1 MEKFS
6 NVKKGAIFLVFS
18 ALGFAVMSIFVKLA
32 GDAIPATQKVVFRN
46 VISMGLAFYMV
57 KRNGLSFL
65 GKQEHRKYLLLR
77 SLFGTIGMVLFFYSI
92 DNLVV
97 SDANMLN
104 KLSTFFL
111 ILFSAIFLKEHVK
124 RYQILGVVV
133 AFLGTLLIIKPA
145 FNIELLPYLT
155 SISAAM
161 FAGAAYTMLRVLGTK
176 ESTYTVVFFFS
187 SFSIIMLAPIVAF
200 TYVPMTLLESLYL
213 LLAGVFATL
222 GQFGIT
228 LAYKYAAARDISIF
242 NYFNVLFAGIL
253 GWFVFSEAPD
263 WISMLGYVLIFSAA
277 YYIFYRN
284 KRHAE

>member
-6 NVKKGAIFLVFS
+6 DIKKGATFLIFS

-32 GDAIPATQKVVFRN
+32 GPDIPATQKVLFRN

-57 KRNGLSFL
+57 KRNGLSLL
-65 GKQEHRKYLLLR
+65 GQKDHRRYLLMR

-92 DNLVV
+92 DNLVI

-111 ILFSAIFLKEHVK
+111 IMFSALFLKEHAK
-124 RYQILGVVV
+124 RYQVIAIII

-145 FNIELLPYLT
+145 FNVEIIPYIT
-155 SISAAM
+155 SVSAAM
-161 FAGAAYTMLRVLGTK
+161 FAGAAYTMLRVLGKK
-176 ESTYTVVFFFS
+176 ESTFTVVFFFS
-187 SFSIIMLAPIVAF
+187 GFSILVLTPIVMVSY
-200 TYVPMTLLESLYL
+200 TPMTLTELLYL
-213 LLAGVFATL
+213 VFAGVFATM

-228 LAYKYAAARDISIF
+228 LAYKYAAAREISIF

-253 GWFVFSEAPD
+253 GWFVFSEVPD
-263 WISMLGYVLIFSAA
+263 TVSLVGYGLIFAA
-277 YYIFYRN
+277 SYYIYDQN
-284 KRHAE
+284 KKRA